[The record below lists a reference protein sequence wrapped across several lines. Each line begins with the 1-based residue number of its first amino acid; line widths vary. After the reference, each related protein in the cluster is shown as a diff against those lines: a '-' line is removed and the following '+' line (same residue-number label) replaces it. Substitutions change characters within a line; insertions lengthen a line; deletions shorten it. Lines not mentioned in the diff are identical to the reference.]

1 MKTYPWI
8 VSSPYNLGL
17 YSLHV
22 GRGGQDVNLLHLDWQ
37 ISEGYVSEDPNQH
50 VDRHWD
56 NGGEDQHFIHSL
68 ERLMLELGVNC
79 RNIGLVEEGE
89 DNEREAPEDA
99 TDADLEDIRSSPVSW
114 NIGGDD
120 EIFDEHK

>member
-1 MKTYPWI
+1 
-8 VSSPYNLGL
+8 
-17 YSLHV
+17 
-22 GRGGQDVNLLHLDWQ
+22 
-37 ISEGYVSEDPNQH
+37 
-50 VDRHWD
+50 
-56 NGGEDQHFIHSL
+56 
-68 ERLMLELGVNC
+68 MLELGVNC

-120 EIFDEHK
+120 EILDEHK